1 MIALGA
7 RKGGIFVRLFVRSP
21 VNIRPSMLSIGGRG
35 ILVSLM
41 PSTLRYLAYS
51 DAHDGGVAA
60 FMFLCSCCG
69 GRW

>member
-1 MIALGA
+1 
-7 RKGGIFVRLFVRSP
+7 
-21 VNIRPSMLSIGGRG
+21 MLSIGGRG
-35 ILVSLM
+35 ILLSLM

-60 FMFLCSCCG
+60 FMFLCSCRG